1 MLGSRD
7 ATLARRPGGY
17 PVLDHSDLIESP
29 DPAARRR
36 LMVVGVRWGKSTA
49 AIWRIAQA
57 LADARASARR
67 ELTLPLHALPVEVQ
81 DAFLALAA
89 RAREHALQLPGE
101 GR

>member
-17 PVLDHSDLIESP
+17 PVLDHDLIESP

-101 GR
+101 GQ